1 MGKQVEVT
9 ACVIKENGGSSIRL
23 KCPKRV
29 INLLGIPERGLIT
42 VHIKGNTA
50 TVSYGV
56 TGSSM
61 RINLGAAF
69 RELFKGEE
77 GGITITIK
85 ASENIIE
92 LFHKED
98 EQSLFPIFKKSARYA
113 DGWRYCSECQCFY
126 QNKCLTHGIK
136 LRNSQRKKKRE
147 KMKDKIIVRYE
158 LSHLWSYT
166 CEKPPQ
172 ENGRNLPPI
181 IR

>member
-1 MGKQVEVT
+1 M
-9 ACVIKENGGSSIRL
+9 
-23 KCPKRV
+23 
-29 INLLGIPERGLIT
+29 T

-85 ASENIIE
+85 ASENKIE
-92 LFHKED
+92 LFHKDD

-113 DGWRYCSECQCFY
+113 DGWRFCSECQCFY
-126 QNKCLTHGIK
+126 INKCLTHDIK
-136 LRNSQRKKKRE
+136 LRNSPRKKK
-147 KMKDKIIVRYE
+147 KKIQHI
-158 LSHLWSYT
+158 L
-166 CEKPPQ
+166 
-172 ENGRNLPPI
+172 
-181 IR
+181 